1 MRILMLG
8 WEFPP
13 FISGGLGTACHGLT
27 TALDKQG
34 HDVVFVLPKAVD
46 RSMSSHVELL
56 SPEVAQEHTK
66 ENQPDESPPER
77 RLKRSVVTFDAGEGP
92 EGLEFRL
99 KGFTN
104 VEFLGIPTEF
114 GVTSPYP
121 GGEFGAP
128 GVPTTDGRRVIA
140 LTELER
146 LRKAGERLTGTY
158 EIVEDE
164 DMAEILAAL
173 GAPVGPSA
181 PASNTSAKEAGT
193 DYAGD
198 VLGAAREYARLVLKL
213 CRDRDFDVIH
223 AHDWMTYPA
232 GMALGRVTGKPLV
245 AHIHST
251 EFDRSGEH
259 VNQPVYEIERR
270 GMHAAARVI
279 AVSALTK
286 NIVAR
291 RYGVDASK
299 IRVVYNGVE
308 QGEDFGPSPESEI
321 SPKDKIV
328 LFLGRITMQK
338 GPEYFVKAAKRVLD
352 KVENVKFIVA
362 GNGDLARRMIE
373 QAAELGIG
381 HKVLFTG
388 FLRGRDVAKVF
399 QMADCYVMPSVSEPF
414 GIAPLEAMSHDT
426 PVIISKQS
434 GVSEV
439 VTHALKVD
447 FWDTEEMAN
456 KIVAVLK
463 YPPLS
468 QTLKH
473 HGRMELRRLTW
484 DGAAEKCV
492 GVYGQAIEA
501 VGGKVAAAIPSA
513 G

>member
-27 TALDKQG
+27 TALDQKG
-34 HDVVFVLPKAVD
+34 HEIIFVLPKAVD

-56 SPEVAQEHTK
+56 GPDVVREQESGSGSA
-66 ENQPDESPPER
+66 EAVR
-77 RLKRSVVTFDAGEGP
+77 RVRRSVVTFDAGEGP
-92 EGLEFRL
+92 EGVDFRL

-104 VEFLGIPTEF
+104 VEFMGIPTEL
-114 GVTSPYP
+114 GAASPYP
-121 GGEFGAP
+121 GGAFGAP
-128 GVPTTDGRRVIA
+128 GVPTTDGRRVIS

-146 LRKAGERLTGTY
+146 IRRSGEKLTGTY

-164 DMAEILAAL
+164 DMAEILAAIGTSGL
-173 GAPVGPSA
+173 QPGQSKQNSAAETGA
-181 PASNTSAKEAGT
+181 

-198 VLGAAREYARLVLKL
+198 VMSSAREYAKLVLKL
-213 CRDRDFDVIH
+213 CRGKEFDVIH

-232 GMALGRVTGKPLV
+232 GMALGRITGKPLV

-259 VNQPVYEIERR
+259 VNQAVYEIERR

-286 NIVAR
+286 NIVVR
-291 RYGVDASK
+291 RYGVDAGK
-299 IRVVYNGVE
+299 IRVVYNGVAQE
-308 QGEDFGPSPESEI
+308 EKFAPAPQSEI
-321 SPKDKIV
+321 LPKDKIV

-338 GPEYFVKAAKRVLD
+338 GPEYFVKAAKRVLE

-439 VTHALKVD
+439 VSHALKVD
-447 FWDTEEMAN
+447 FWDTDQMAN
-456 KIVAVLK
+456 KIIAVLR

-468 QTLKH
+468 QTLKT
-473 HGRMELRRLTW
+473 HGRMELRQLTW
-484 DGAAEKCV
+484 DGAAEKCL
-492 GVYGQAIEA
+492 GVYAQAIET
-501 VGGKVAAAIPSA
+501 VGGRVPAAVPSA